1 MFARSIKEENLHAEI
16 EVEAE
21 VQATSKLAEASEVGN
36 VDSER
41 SPALALQDRLKES
54 LEAPADMSSRR
65 VLATFLVV
73 CLSCWVAGIGL
84 YAML

>member
-1 MFARSIKEENLHAEI
+1 MFARSIKEENLHSEV

-21 VQATSKLAEASEVGN
+21 AQGASVL
-36 VDSER
+36 VDASDIDEPGSER
-41 SPALALQDRLKES
+41 SPALALQERLKQS

-65 VLATFLVV
+65 VIASFLVV

-84 YAML
+84 YALL